1 MRLIHKTA
9 LAAMAM
15 LISGLLSGTATAHPQ
30 PTDAS
35 IQSAWTAQ
43 YTRGDVGGAHASGHI
58 YKRGDGRVQL
68 TGTLWDT
75 KKSDH
80 KLAILQTWAT
90 YADGGHR
97 YERDVTGSS
106 KALGSDGYNFASSV
120 RDIQVQECLG
130 HKTASGRLVFDKCA
144 PGWATIW

>member
-1 MRLIHKTA
+1 MRIMSKST
-9 LAAMAM
+9 LAVTAM
-15 LISGLLSGTATAHPQ
+15 LVSGLLGSAPAAGAQ
-30 PTDAS
+30 PAAIS
-35 IQSAWTAQ
+35 VQSAWTAQ
-43 YTRGDVGGAHASGHI
+43 HTRGDVAGAHASGKV

-75 KKSDH
+75 KSDY
-80 KLAILQTWAT
+80 KLAVLQIWAT

-97 YERDVTGSS
+97 YERDVTGGS

-120 RDIQVQECLG
+120 RSIQVQECLG
-130 HKTASGRLVFDKCA
+130 HKTGSGRLVFDKCA